1 MHVEAQKQCK
11 NIKTHFGRSLLPVL
25 SLKKTLLQS
34 TAVKN
39 RRNVNDISKSVQYYK
54 SGDE

>member
-1 MHVEAQKQCK
+1 MHVEAKKQCK
-11 NIKTHFGRSLLPVL
+11 NIKTHFGQSLLPVL

-34 TAVKN
+34 KAVKN
-39 RRNVNDISKSVQYYK
+39 RRNVNDISKAVQYYK